1 MIRLLTLALAGILV
15 LESPA
20 TAYAAGQ
27 NMNAVVMDGAAEQ
40 YGLKALRKSGV
51 RRSCHTAFSLA
62 SFLTILKYVD
72 CTANIWLE
80 IL

>member
-1 MIRLLTLALAGILV
+1 MLRRLLTFALAGILV

-40 YGLKALRKSGV
+40 FEMTGMGETADGFTNEDDAEKLRGGV
-51 RRSCHTAFSLA
+51 LPLIRQMRMKT
-62 SFLTILKYVD
+62 V
-72 CTANIWLE
+72 
-80 IL
+80 